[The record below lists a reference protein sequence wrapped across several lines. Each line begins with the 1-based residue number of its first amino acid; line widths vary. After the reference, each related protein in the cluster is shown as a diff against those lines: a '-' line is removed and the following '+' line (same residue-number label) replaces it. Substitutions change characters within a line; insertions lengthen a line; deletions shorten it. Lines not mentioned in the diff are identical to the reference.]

1 VGLKKFSDLS
11 PFKVLISFQGVVR
24 SLEQIQDG
32 LTEFQAEYVRKLL
45 AEIYKYPE
53 LIEGIE
59 KIEDVRKYE
68 GTIKMLL
75 ADLFPMLLTH
85 NEIKAVTIPCHY
97 EIMNLT
103 QRFQQILKD
112 AGPDYELSFTG
123 PSEHNLFIKSCS
135 IAAQVGFVGTF

>member
-1 VGLKKFSDLS
+1 M
-11 PFKVLISFQGVVR
+11 
-24 SLEQIQDG
+24 EQIQDG

-68 GTIKMLL
+68 VTIKMLL

-123 PSEHNLFIKSCS
+123 PSEHNLFIKSCC